1 MVAYCSRDC
10 QVAHWK
16 GGHKQECKGLAEDR
30 QRYIVLEKPPRNS
43 FITQVTSYKTG
54 KVSSGTYRKPN
65 SVTVDDLFFVKI
77 QGDSTQA
84 PLLLYDKSR
93 QCEFSILPTQ
103 RGFDELTKI
112 ILAETATR
120 GTKTYMAAAFDSS
133 GNLRVYPKQ
142 TAIRTW

>member
-1 MVAYCSRDC
+1 MAYCSRDC

-16 GGHKQECKGLAEDR
+16 GGHKQECKQLTEEK
-30 QRYIVLEKPPRNS
+30 QRFIVLEKPPHSSVLPQITS
-43 FITQVTSYKTG
+43 FKTG
-54 KVSSGTYRKPN
+54 KVSSGTYRKPKT
-65 SVTVDDLFFVKI
+65 VTVDEVFYVKI
-77 QGDSTQA
+77 QVGGTQV

-93 QCEFSILPTQ
+93 QCEFSIFPTQ
-103 RGFDELTKI
+103 RGFDELTRI

-120 GTKTYMAAAFDSS
+120 GTKTYMAASFDSS